1 MDWSWR
7 VCNRTVVQGFGRNLA
22 ELFFVFFFF
31 FRDSNFES
39 TGEFSLK
46 RCFSRNNSSL

>member
-31 FRDSNFES
+31 LEIP
-39 TGEFSLK
+39 TLK
-46 RCFSRNNSSL
+46 AQASSH